1 LGNLSGKVALV
12 TGAEG
17 AIGSAIARHL
27 ATLGAR
33 VVVNYLADGALADK
47 TVKAIERAD
56 GSAIALQA
64 DVSNEA
70 ELDRM
75 FAEIDTQCGRLDYLV
90 NNAGTGFSATVDQIT
105 NQMIDTTFA
114 VNVKG
119 AIYCTQRA
127 IKRMQ
132 RGSRII
138 NISSSTTVYSL
149 PYLSVYTASKA
160 VLKIFSEVWAKE
172 LADRGINVNSVM
184 PGPTSPGMLDSSP
197 PELKAAMAA
206 ASPYHRLGT
215 PDDIGPVVAFLCSEE
230 SGWISGQHLLVNGAA
245 AA

>member
-1 LGNLSGKVALV
+1 MGTLSGKTALV

-17 AIGSAIARHL
+17 SIGGAIARHL
-27 ATLGAR
+27 AALGAH
-33 VVVNYLADGALADK
+33 VVVNYLADLPLAEK
-47 TVKAIERAD
+47 TVAAITAAG

-64 DVSNEA
+64 DVSSESQ
-70 ELDRM
+70 LDAM
-75 FAEIDTQCGRLDYLV
+75 FAEIDTRCGRLDFLV

-127 IKRMQ
+127 IQRMKP
-132 RGSRII
+132 GSRII
-138 NISSSTTVYSL
+138 NISSSTTVYAL

-160 VLKIFSEVWAKE
+160 VLKVFSEVWAKE
-172 LADRGINVNSVM
+172 LAERGINVNSVM
-184 PGPTSPGMLDSSP
+184 PGPTSPGMLDASP

-206 ASPYHRLGT
+206 ASPYRRLGT
-215 PDDIGPVVAFLCSEE
+215 PDDIGPVVGFLCSPE
-230 SGWISGQHLLVNGAA
+230 SAWISGQHLLVNGAA